1 MAEPVKSKPVE
12 GEGKVEMVAKSCTFV
27 LMALGAFLVYVFMAA
42 PTITPQTQVGFAVGV
57 FLILEG
63 SFLTFTCNG
72 WAIVRGI
79 NKWRTKA

>member
-1 MAEPVKSKPVE
+1 ME
-12 GEGKVEMVAKSCTFV
+12 GEDKIEMVAKAATLVF
-27 LMALGAFLVYVFMAA
+27 MGLGAFLVYTFMTARD
-42 PTITPQTQVGFAVGV
+42 ITPQMQVGFAVGM

>member
-1 MAEPVKSKPVE
+1 MAEPLKPAPLGGDAKIE
-12 GEGKVEMVAKSCTFV
+12 LVAKSCTFV
-27 LMALGAFLVYVFMAA
+27 LMALGAFLVYVFMTA
-42 PTITPQTQVGFAVGV
+42 PAITPQTQVGFAVGV

-72 WAIVRGI
+72 WAIARGI